1 MTSTFE
7 RRDFLVEIQGIT
19 KAFTAA
25 GCASAPVQWSQ
36 TLEEWVA
43 MVPPM
48 ATMAVEP
55 FSGNFDNG
63 GMGLLVIKGPE
74 LLLDRKTDG
83 NETYLTAALAKGAT
97 TATVNSTT
105 GFASSGTIWINR
117 EAITYSGTTAT
128 TFTGLTR
135 GALGTFDVSHVA
147 TMPPTDFPT
156 PVYDYNKTIHGRKV
170 WIQSFDP
177 ENVTATKVTIFVG
190 YVEDVSFEEDGYH
203 ISLMSVAQVLE
214 QPSVGTGMKAAGR
227 LRGVVSRRKVR
238 GGRVIR
244 DPHGELPRELDGA
257 ELIIELAD
265 YTNPFPYNESGS
277 AGILTPVNSGSNITH
292 GGLKLGDEY
301 ITYKQSA
308 YPGLEGT
315 VAATGSGTYGPYIY
329 IDILQF
335 PAQVGDLIQF
345 TDSATSKVILTTI
358 TNIDQSNYYHAAH
371 GMAPASLASVTF
383 PGIQRVHD
391 IQRAQAGSSRDDH
404 EAGDDIGQVW
414 VGTNDHVDRTLQLLN
429 SGNESSGTYDVLPD
443 WLGAGF
449 PAEEIDVDSFR
460 SLRLYSVLNT
470 LVIEEPVTPK
480 QLLTD
485 LAFMT
490 GGRIFVA
497 NNGKITARRDFA
509 VWPDTQTV
517 YSISQDNITRIPTW
531 AAPIS
536 NVYNQW
542 SFQSNGR
549 TTLTFELTESKFLY
563 GARRLQQ
570 PPKELVMEGASFGTL
585 EAIAVGTLIR
595 YSIPLPIL
603 TVEIAEQDTV
613 ILEPG
618 QLVLVTLP
626 NLPDQAGDEGITNQY
641 FEVIEFLPNG
651 ETVQIQLMRLPYVDR
666 VGLVAPAGIIES
678 TPSTDQIKLEAA
690 SVSYCAPTTA
700 RNDALSAILG
710 SGRDGT
716 EDIDWFLNGDS
727 LELIDES
734 TLGSG
739 TPTLASVVV
748 DSIDYPNRTIT
759 LTAARPGWVAA
770 GDYVRLDDYLTVKS
784 NVTVSDL
791 RITYFCWWADNTP
804 VLSGG
809 DSPFKWGP

>member
-105 GFASSGTIWINR
+105 GFASSGTIYINK

-190 YVEDVSFEEDGYH
+190 YIEDVSFEEDGYH

-214 QPSVGTGMKAAGR
+214 QPTVGTGMKAAGR
-227 LRGVVSRRKVR
+227 LRGAVDRRNPR
-238 GGRVIR
+238 GGKIIR
-244 DPHGELPRELDGA
+244 GSEGEVPKDLDDVEL
-257 ELIIELAD
+257 LIDLAD
-265 YTNPFPYNESGS
+265 YNNPFPYNTSGT
-277 AGILTPVNSGSNITH
+277 AGVLKSVTGGSNQTLGSFKI
-292 GGLKLGDEY
+292 GDEC
-301 ITYKQSA
+301 ISYKLSA
-308 YPGLEGT
+308 YPGM
-315 VAATGSGTYGPYIY
+315 AATVSSTGTGTYGPYIFM
-329 IDILQF
+329 IVF
-335 PAQVGDLIQF
+335 GPPAEVGDLIEF
-345 TDSATSKVILTTI
+345 TDSATSKVIRTTI
-358 TNIDQSNYYHAAH
+358 THIDQSNYYHAAH
-371 GMAPASLASVTF
+371 GKAPAALATVTW
-383 PGIQRVHD
+383 PGVQRVYD
-391 IQRAQAGSSRDDH
+391 IQRGRGGTVREDH
-404 EAGDDIGQVW
+404 DVGADIGQVW
-414 VGTNDHVDRTLQLLN
+414 VGTNDHVDRTLQLLI
-429 SGNESSGTYDVLPD
+429 SGNGSSGTYDVLPD

-449 PAEEIDVDSFR
+449 PTEEIDVDSFR
-460 SLRLYSVLNT
+460 SLRLYSLLNT
-470 LVIEEPVTPK
+470 LIIEEPTTPK
-480 QLLTD
+480 KLLTD
-485 LAFMT
+485 LAFLT

-531 AAPIS
+531 SAPVS
-536 NVYNQW
+536 NIYNQW

-570 PPKELVMEGASFGTL
+570 PPKELVMEGASFGTI
-585 EAIAVGTLIR
+585 EAVAVGTLIR

-626 NLPDQAGDEGITNQY
+626 HLPDQLGDEGITNQY

-651 ETVQIQLMRLPYVDR
+651 ETVQLQLMRLPYVDR

-678 TPSTDQIKLEAA
+678 LPAADQIKLESS
-690 SVSYCAPTTA
+690 SVSYCAPSTS
-700 RNDALSAILG
+700 RDDALSDILG
-710 SGRDGT
+710 VGTDGT
-716 EDIDWFLNGDS
+716 EDIDWFLPGDS
-727 LELIDES
+727 LQLIDES

-784 NVTVSDL
+784 NVTVNDL